1 MNFEPE
7 PILIYNPIRKENTG
21 EKKIIPVVVHII
33 HDFGNENVTDENCN
47 CMALLQAQKRNNRHV
62 KSIKERWPLD
72 GGYFLRLYDTAGD
85 GNCGINAFRKVQQI
99 KGEG

>member
-1 MNFEPE
+1 
-7 PILIYNPIRKENTG
+7 
-21 EKKIIPVVVHII
+21 
-33 HDFGNENVTDENCN
+33 
-47 CMALLQAQKRNNRHV
+47 MALLQAQKRNNRHV